1 MGRPFLCFLNVFLDN
16 KEQILYNNKYERESF
31 LSMVFSSLIF
41 LFAYLP
47 AVWLVYFVTP
57 SKGKNLVLFVVSLL
71 FYAWGEPIYVLLML
85 ISITFAYFFGLLI
98 GEYREESPKCA
109 KLFTILSVCISLLF
123 LLFFKY
129 YNFMAIN
136 LSRLPRIHVP
146 TIIGLALPIG
156 ISFYTFQ
163 IISYTVDVWH
173 GDCRAQRNYINFGA
187 YVTLFPQ
194 LIAGPIVRYTE
205 IDEQL
210 TARRENVDDFAEGIL
225 RFVVGLAKKVLVG
238 DALAAGYVYFRDSM
252 GVQPT
257 VLGAWMVVILYSLH
271 LYYDFSGYSD
281 MAIGLGRMFGFRFP
295 ENFRYPYVSKS
306 ITEFWRRWHI
316 SLSSW
321 FREYVYIPLG
331 GNRVGTFKR
340 YRNLAVV
347 WLLTGFWHGADWN
360 FMLWGVYF
368 AIILVLERVFL
379 LKYLEKSPCAVGH
392 IYSLFLIGV
401 GFLIF
406 SHNNLKEAF
415 STFLSLFGLGTV
427 SITTSATL
435 YTVVRQIPLI
445 FVAAIGATPLPKS
458 LWDRVQA
465 KHPRLRAT
473 NVVFCII
480 LFLVCVAYLVDSTF
494 SPFEYTQF

>member
-1 MGRPFLCFLNVFLDN
+1 
-16 KEQILYNNKYERESF
+16 
-31 LSMVFSSLIF
+31 MVFSSLIF

-47 AVWLVYFVTP
+47 AVWLIYFIAP
-57 SKGKNLVLFVVSLL
+57 RKGKNFVLFLVSLF
-71 FYAWGEPIYVLLML
+71 FYAWGEPIYVALML
-85 ISITFAYFFGLLI
+85 VSLTLAYFFGLCI
-98 GEYREESPKCA
+98 GEYRGENPRRA
-109 KLFTILSVCISLLF
+109 KMITVLSVCVSLSFLF
-123 LLFFKY
+123 FFKY
-129 YNFMAIN
+129 YNFFASN
-136 LSRLPRIHVP
+136 LSRLPMVNLPPIAR
-146 TIIGLALPIG
+146 LALPIG

-163 IISYTVDVWH
+163 IISYTVDVYR
-173 GDCRAQRNYINFGA
+173 GDCAAQRNYINFGA

-210 TARRENVDDFAEGIL
+210 ISRRENVDDFAAGIL
-225 RFVVGLAKKVLVG
+225 RFVVGLAKKVLIG

-252 GVQPT
+252 SVQPT
-257 VLGAWMVVILYSLH
+257 VIGAWLVVILYSLH

-295 ENFRYPYVSKS
+295 ENFNYPYISKS

-340 YRNLAVV
+340 YRNLAIV

-360 FMLWGVYF
+360 FLLWGVYF
-368 AIILVLERVFL
+368 AIILILERAFL
-379 LKYLEKSPCAVGH
+379 LKFLEKSPRMIGH
-392 IYSLFLIGV
+392 LYSLFLIGV

-406 SHNNLKEAF
+406 SHNDLGAALA
-415 STFLSLFGLGTV
+415 TFLALFGAGAGSL
-427 SITTSATL
+427 TTSTTL
-435 YTVVRQIPLI
+435 YTLIRLTPLI
-445 FVAAIGATPLPKS
+445 LVSAFGATPLPKRI
-458 LWDRVQA
+458 WENMQTR
-465 KHPRLRAT
+465 HPRMQSAAVIL
-473 NVVFCII
+473 CIT
-480 LFLVCVAYLVDSTF
+480 LFVVCVAYLVDSTF

>member
-1 MGRPFLCFLNVFLDN
+1 
-16 KEQILYNNKYERESF
+16 
-31 LSMVFSSLIF
+31 MVFSSLIF

-47 AVWLVYFVTP
+47 AVLLIYFMAP
-57 SKGKNLVLFVVSLL
+57 QKGKNLALFLVSLF
-71 FYAWGEPIYVLLML
+71 FYAWGEPIYVLLM
-85 ISITFAYFFGLLI
+85 FASLSLAYLFGMGI
-98 GEYREESPKCA
+98 GRWRQERPRRA
-109 KLFTILSVCISLLF
+109 KALTTLSVCVSLSFLF
-123 LLFFKY
+123 FFKY
-129 YNFMAIN
+129 YNFFAAN
-136 LSRLPRIHVP
+136 LSRLPVVNVT
-146 TIIGLALPIG
+146 TIAGLALPIG

-163 IISYTVDVWH
+163 IISYTVDVWR
-173 GDCRAQRNYINFGA
+173 GDCAAQKNYISFGA

-210 TARRENVDDFAEGIL
+210 SSRRVSVENFAHGVL
-225 RFVVGLAKKVLVG
+225 RFVVGLSKKVLIG
-238 DALAAGYVYFRDSM
+238 DALAAGFVYFRDSM
-252 GVQPT
+252 HVQPT
-257 VLGAWMVVILYSLH
+257 VIGAWMVVILYSLH

-281 MAIGLGRMFGFRFP
+281 MAIGLGRMFGFSFP
-295 ENFRYPYVSKS
+295 ENFNYPYISRS

-340 YRNLAVV
+340 YRNLAIV

-360 FMLWGVYF
+360 FVLWGVYF
-368 AIILVLERVFL
+368 AVILILERAFL
-379 LKYLEKSPCAVGH
+379 LKILENAPRVIGH

-406 SHNNLKEAF
+406 SHSDLGAAF
-415 STFLSLFGLGTV
+415 STFLALFGVWTDG
-427 SITTSATL
+427 IWTSTAL
-435 YTVVRQIPLI
+435 YTVIRLLPLI
-445 FVAAIGATPLPKS
+445 LISAIGATPFPKRMWER
-458 LWDRVQA
+458 LQMR
-465 KHPRLRAT
+465 HPRWQTAT
-473 NVVFCII
+473 VIGCIL

>member
-1 MGRPFLCFLNVFLDN
+1 
-16 KEQILYNNKYERESF
+16 
-31 LSMVFSSLIF
+31 MVFSSLIF

-47 AVWLVYFVTP
+47 AVWLVYYITP
-57 SKGKNLVLFVVSLL
+57 RKGKNLALFLLSLL
-71 FYAWGEPIYVLLML
+71 FYAWGEPTYVLLML
-85 ISITFAYFFGLLI
+85 ASLTLAYFFGLLI
-98 GEYREESPKCA
+98 GTYRKERPKRA
-109 KLFTILSVCISLLF
+109 KLFTVLSVCVSLSF

-129 YNFMAIN
+129 YNFFAQN
-136 LSRLPRIHVP
+136 FSRLPTVTLP
-146 TIIGLALPIG
+146 TIAGLALPIG

-163 IISYTVDVWH
+163 IISYTVDVWR
-173 GDCRAQRNYINFGA
+173 GDCAAQRNYINFGA

-210 TARRENVDDFAEGIL
+210 TARRESVDDFAKGIL
-225 RFVVGLAKKVLVG
+225 RFVVGLAKKALIG
-238 DALAAGYVYFRDSM
+238 DALAAGFVYFQES
-252 GVQPT
+252 GAVEAT

-281 MAIGLGRMFGFRFP
+281 MAIGLGRMFGFHFP
-295 ENFRYPYVSKS
+295 ENFNYPYISRS

-347 WLLTGFWHGADWN
+347 WLLTGCWHGADWN
-360 FMLWGVYF
+360 FVLWGIYF
-368 AIILVLERVFL
+368 AVILILERAFL
-379 LKYLEKSPCAVGH
+379 LRFLEKSPRVIAH
-392 IYSLFLIGV
+392 LYSLFLIGV

-406 SHNNLKEAF
+406 SHSDLGAAF
-415 STFLSLFGLGTV
+415 STFLALFGIGTDAL
-427 SITTSATL
+427 ATPAAL
-435 YTVVRQIPLI
+435 YTLIRTVPLI
-445 FVAAIGATPLPKS
+445 CLSAIGATPVPKRIWERLQTRS
-458 LWDRVQA
+458 
-465 KHPRLRAT
+465 PRWQTAT
-473 NVVFCII
+473 VILCITLFC
-480 LFLVCVAYLVDSTF
+480 VCVVYLVDSTF